1 MILAEKL
8 LDTVDLARLKMRRSY
23 ANVNV
28 KDLFDKL
35 DV

>member
-8 LDTVDLARLKMRRSY
+8 RGTVDLARLKIWRSH

>member
-28 KDLFDKL
+28 LFDKL